1 MPDRY
6 GENDTDAGYPQADP
20 DIAAMTDHRA
30 IDACGLCD
38 DHGQRIGTPW
48 VCDHVDHAGAAER
61 GMAMVRPILEAIA
74 KRNRGRR

>member
-6 GENDTDAGYPQADP
+6 GEDP
-20 DIAAMTDHRA
+20 DIARMTDYRA
-30 IDACGLCD
+30 IDACDLCD
-38 DHGQRIGTPW
+38 EHGQRGGHP
-48 VCDHVDHAGAAER
+48 CDHVDHAGAAER

>member
-6 GENDTDAGYPQADP
+6 GENDP

-38 DHGQRIGTPW
+38 EHGQRIGTPW

-61 GMAMVRPILEAIA
+61 GMDMVR
-74 KRNRGRR
+74 RTMGWDR